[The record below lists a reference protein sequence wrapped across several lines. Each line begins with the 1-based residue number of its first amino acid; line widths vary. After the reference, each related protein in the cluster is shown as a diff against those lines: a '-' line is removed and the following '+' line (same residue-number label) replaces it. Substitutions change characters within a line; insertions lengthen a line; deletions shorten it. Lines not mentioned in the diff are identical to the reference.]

1 MTWIAQVFEI
11 LAFKV
16 PCGKTPLYGQMTLD
30 GPLAASDWW
39 GQFCEFLR
47 RLLGP
52 PLKSFHEPIDQ
63 WLGSLPMSV
72 AMACAIGLFVVAGA
86 WVWTLRRE
94 FIFRGAPDQKW
105 WRDLRIWSMVVLLP
119 YIGVYLLLGR

>member
-1 MTWIAQVFEI
+1 LNF
-11 LAFKV
+11 LA
-16 PCGKTPLYGQMTLD
+16 L
-30 GPLAASDWW
+30 LAEASQPAEGGEKGAWENFTDTIR
-39 GQFCEFLR
+39 ET
-47 RLLGP
+47 LGP
-52 PLKSFHEPIDQ
+52 PLKSLHKPLDD

-72 AMACAIGLFVVAGA
+72 AVACAISLFVVAGI

-119 YIGVYLLLGR
+119 YIAIYLILGR